1 MGDVRRK
8 SLEIGKICA
17 ALRAAELFDNRA
29 SGGMADGNMMVE
41 SDMHVDSVSSTL

>member
-29 SGGMADGNMMVE
+29 RGGLADGNMMVE
-41 SDMHVDSVSSTL
+41 SDMHVDSVSSSL